1 MIRVCVL
8 GSIGSGKSFIS
19 KLFNCPIFNADRE
32 VNYIYKN
39 DINCFKK
46 LKKKL
51 PKYIKSYPIK
61 KKELINAIVS
71 KKNNLKL
78 ISSVVHPIV
87 RKRMKIF
94 LDQKKSSKIV
104 VLDVPLLIE
113 NKLNQ
118 KNDFLL
124 FVNAHRSKILARLK
138 KRKYFDKKIH
148 KTLNQNQATM
158 LRKREIANYIIDN
171 NFSPNIMKNK
181 INKLKKRIL
190 DERNCT

>member
-138 KRKYFDKKIH
+138 KRKYFDKEIH
-148 KTLNQNQATM
+148 KTQNQNQATM

-181 INKLKKRIL
+181 INKLKRRIL

>member
-46 LKKKL
+46 LNKKL

-138 KRKYFDKKIH
+138 KRKYFDKEIH

>member
-1 MIRVCVL
+1 
-8 GSIGSGKSFIS
+8 
-19 KLFNCPIFNADRE
+19 
-32 VNYIYKN
+32 
-39 DINCFKK
+39 
-46 LKKKL
+46 
-51 PKYIKSYPIK
+51 
-61 KKELINAIVS
+61 
-71 KKNNLKL
+71 
-78 ISSVVHPIV
+78 
-87 RKRMKIF
+87 MKIF

-138 KRKYFDKKIH
+138 KRKYFDKEIH